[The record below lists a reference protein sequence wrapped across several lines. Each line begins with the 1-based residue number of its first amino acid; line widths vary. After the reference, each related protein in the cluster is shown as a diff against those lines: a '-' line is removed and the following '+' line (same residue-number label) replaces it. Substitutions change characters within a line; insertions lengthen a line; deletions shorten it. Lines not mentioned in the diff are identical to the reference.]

1 MYEIGDRFVV
11 VREVGVR
18 GARGP
23 QHGDTGTLVDVG
35 VATDGKTPLLMI
47 EFDNHFYGGHTC
59 SGRCRS
65 GHGWNFRSPHIG
77 VLINLINEPYHQI
90 DLSCMEELL

>member
-47 EFDNHFYGGHTC
+47 EFDNHFYGGHT
-59 SGRCRS
+59 
-65 GHGWNFRSPHIG
+65 G